1 MLLCET
7 LPDLSCMVV
16 DLPCSSIVKSLTCWY
31 AFLLILSEAYFHF
44 LAFTLYPIHFCHL
57 HLCPDLSFNLS
68 TVTGSFWLASLFLQI
83 SSLVTMI
90 KDLKGNTGLPLP
102 TLLEIVSFCP
112 FSLPPSVV
120 GWLRFVIV
128 AFPGLFYKLFCHKFS
143 QLPPCLSG

>member
-1 MLLCET
+1 
-7 LPDLSCMVV
+7 
-16 DLPCSSIVKSLTCWY
+16 
-31 AFLLILSEAYFHF
+31 
-44 LAFTLYPIHFCHL
+44 
-57 HLCPDLSFNLS
+57 
-68 TVTGSFWLASLFLQI
+68 
-83 SSLVTMI
+83 MI

-102 TLLEIVSFCP
+102 TLLEIASLCPFSLPP